1 VQLPADWSRSYILT
15 QSPRHYLPL
24 DDPII
29 QFQTGALT
37 DIGTTPI
44 NLTYQTNAAP
54 GSQLAEGLA
63 NGSLAGASSTALGY
77 IATNDPGLSSRP
89 AVFTANQDF
98 TIAFWVVPEANTAG
112 IISGQCANFGWN
124 INFSSGKFTTYVESF
139 ADQAWYTYT
148 TTTAQLNQ
156 SEAYHFAMAWNG
168 TTKAGNIFV
177 NGVNV
182 TGTRTV
188 TLGLVLAT
196 SGDFITVS
204 QGPMQQILVFTGTN
218 PGENVIQDI
227 IRYSQ
232 ASFYETTA
240 ARVSR
245 IIA

>member
-1 VQLPADWSRSYILT
+1 
-15 QSPRHYLPL
+15 
-24 DDPII
+24 
-29 QFQTGALT
+29 
-37 DIGTTPI
+37 
-44 NLTYQTNAAP
+44 
-54 GSQLAEGLA
+54 
-63 NGSLAGASSTALGY
+63 
-77 IATNDPGLSSRP
+77 
-89 AVFTANQDF
+89 
-98 TIAFWVVPEANTAG
+98 
-112 IISGQCANFGWN
+112 
-124 INFSSGKFTTYVESF
+124 
-139 ADQAWYTYT
+139 
-148 TTTAQLNQ
+148 
-156 SEAYHFAMAWNG
+156 MAWNG